1 MGRGAELWL
10 DGGVPNADH
19 ALIRIA
25 GGQLGAFS
33 RAQAHA
39 VGMTDDRLRHR
50 VRQGWLEQIG
60 PNAFRLSGS
69 GASPA
74 ARLFGLVLDVGGPCF
89 AFGPTAAALHRLDGF
104 ELIEP
109 FEVVVQRG
117 RQVRRAGHRIRTSE
131 YLPESDLTMVDGVPT
146 TRVPRTLIDL
156 GRVVDRVRLTAAY
169 DAAVRD
175 RRVDEDALAARL
187 HGLVDR
193 EHPLPGS
200 RELLAVIDGTEAER
214 GAHSFLERRF
224 LALLSER
231 GLPLPDTQRV
241 LGRRGDRPIRVD
253 FRFPGTNVVV
263 EVLGHRYHRSR
274 EQLAVDAER
283 MNELL
288 AQGYRPYQFTY
299 EHVMEQPDM
308 VVSAVARALSA
319 PAA

>member
-1 MGRGAELWL
+1 MGR
-10 DGGVPNADH
+10 VPTSDE

-25 GGQLGAFS
+25 RGQLGAFS

-50 VRQGWLEQIG
+50 VRQGWLERVG
-60 PNAFRLSGS
+60 PNAFRLPGS
-69 GASPA
+69 GGSAAS
-74 ARLFGLVLDVGGPCF
+74 RLYGLVLDVGGPCF

-104 ELIEP
+104 ELVEP
-109 FEVVVQRG
+109 FHVVIQRG
-117 RQVRRAGHRIRTSE
+117 RQVRRAGHEIHTSE
-131 YLPESDLTMVDGVPT
+131 YLPESDLTMVDSVPT

-156 GRVVDRVRLTAAY
+156 ARVVDRTRLTAAY

-187 HGLVDR
+187 NGLVAL

-200 RELLAVIDGTEAER
+200 KELLAVIDGSEAER

-224 LALLSER
+224 LELMAER
-231 GLPLPDTQRV
+231 GLPAPDTQRV
-241 LGRRGDRPIRVD
+241 LGRRGDRLIRVD

-274 EQLAVDAER
+274 EQMAIDAER
-283 MNELL
+283 MNELV
-288 AQGYRPYQFTY
+288 AHGYRPYQFTY
-299 EHVMEQPDM
+299 EHVIEQPDR
-308 VVSAVARALSA
+308 VVVAIEHALRGD
-319 PAA
+319 AA